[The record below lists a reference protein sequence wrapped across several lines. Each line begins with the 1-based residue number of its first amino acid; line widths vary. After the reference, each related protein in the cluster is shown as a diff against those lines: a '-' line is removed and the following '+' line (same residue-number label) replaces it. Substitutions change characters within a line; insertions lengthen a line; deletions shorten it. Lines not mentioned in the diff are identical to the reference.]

1 MMHNQNPVVL
11 TESDYQLLRPYMS
24 RLSENDEMSLAHEL
38 KRAIIVQKDA
48 FPIHGIGINSKV
60 VVEDMDTRQI
70 SELMIVMPEYAD
82 IKLRKVS
89 VLAPLATALIGFRK
103 GEEVTWMM
111 PGGLR
116 HFYIKDVINHPDQS

>member
-1 MMHNQNPVVL
+1 MYRQNPVVL
-11 TESDYQLLRPYMS
+11 TEADYQLLRPYMS

-48 FPIHGIGINSKV
+48 FPAHGIGINSKV
-60 VVEDMDTRQI
+60 VVEDMDTHQT
-70 SELMIVMPEYAD
+70 SEWIMVMPEFAD
-82 IKLRKVS
+82 IKQRKVS

-103 GEEVTWMM
+103 GERVTWMM

-116 HFYIKDVINHPDQS
+116 HLYIKDVINHPAQN